1 MLHLKKS
8 DQNVLSA
15 TKGKNFLPLENIIF
29 YFIYLFFFFFGHILT
44 FACSKL
50 LIKTNIQSPYDQCMI
65 VK

>member
-29 YFIYLFFFFFGHILT
+29 YFFFGHILT